1 MISSLSVKDGRP
13 DDGRD
18 QYSPSHVQFG
28 ARYLHSLPVHAP
40 SLGGGKEG
48 LCPVVGQIYP
58 TIGKPRNDFIAFAS
72 TAQAS
77 PSSVVCLREQPEQ
90 PFALRYNGVD
100 GRHFEISVPSR
111 STELNELKYSTHSND
126 TFVIRRFCDSKCS
139 LFREITNL
147 LDSRAKLFNAT
158 RLPFLLINKASI

>member
-1 MISSLSVKDGRP
+1 MAVP
-13 DDGRD
+13 T
-18 QYSPSHVQFG
+18 
-28 ARYLHSLPVHAP
+28 PVINTP
-40 SLGGGKEG
+40 RLMYSLGPGIYILCQFTRPHSEEGKRVYA
-48 LCPVVGQIYP
+48 PVVGQIYP

-77 PSSVVCLREQPEQ
+77 PSSVVCLRGQPEQ
-90 PFALRYNGVD
+90 PFASRYNGVD

-111 STELNELKYSTHSND
+111 SNEFNELKYSTHSND

-147 LDSRAKLFNAT
+147 LDSRV
-158 RLPFLLINKASI
+158 